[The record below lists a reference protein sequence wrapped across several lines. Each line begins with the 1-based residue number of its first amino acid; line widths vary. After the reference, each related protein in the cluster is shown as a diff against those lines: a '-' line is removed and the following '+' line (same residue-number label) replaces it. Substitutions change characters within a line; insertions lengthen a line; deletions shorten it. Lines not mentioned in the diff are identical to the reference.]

1 VVQTDFAEKKKK
13 KEKNV
18 FKKKKRQQKADVFL
32 IHWKTVVIAKVF
44 VPNEKLYWYIFHCCA
59 PFGNCTGTFLMF

>member
-18 FKKKKRQQKADVFL
+18 FKEKNGSKRLVF
-32 IHWKTVVIAKVF
+32 F
-44 VPNEKLYWYIFHCCA
+44 SY
-59 PFGNCTGTFLMF
+59 TGKQL